1 MNYVNNFV
9 RVAADARPSPERVK
23 GGVMNKINGYT
34 KEEAESFVKYICE
47 GKGQGKTLTGLFEEY
62 AKRTG
67 RARGSV
73 RNYYYA
79 LLRSTGNEEVKKLLN
94 GTQLKAE
101 SIRPFTEE
109 ETDKILKSILTQK
122 SKGVSVRRAVFNLSG
137 GDDKLMLRYQNKYRN
152 VLAKQ
157 PERIERLLDECGLDA
172 SDRGK
177 REIEAKINA
186 LYDRLA
192 TSLKEENKRLTAI
205 VKQLTDENYLLK
217 LQVKNLQS

>member
-1 MNYVNNFV
+1 
-9 RVAADARPSPERVK
+9 
-23 GGVMNKINGYT
+23 MNKINGYT
-34 KEEAESFVKYICE
+34 KEEAESLVKYVCE
-47 GKGQGKTLTGLFEEY
+47 GKGQGKTLTRIFDEY

-79 LLRSTGNEEVKKLLN
+79 LLKSSDDDRVKELLS

-101 SIRPFTEE
+101 EITPFSEE
-109 ETDKILKSILTQK
+109 ETDRILKAILTQK
-122 SKGVSVRRAVFNLSG
+122 AKGVSVRRAVLNLAK

-157 PERIERLLDECGLDA
+157 PERIKRLMRECGLDC
-172 SDRGK
+172 SDGAQQA
-177 REIEAKINA
+177 IEEKINQ
-186 LYDRLA
+186 LYDQL
-192 TSLKEENKRLTAI
+192 TSSLKEENKRLTAVI
-205 VKQLTDENYLLK
+205 KRLTDENYLLK